1 MVLDILSRLPAKE
14 IAMFKCVCKAW
25 ASVISHQD
33 FSKDHERMFPSTE
46 KVMILDSNPS
56 IANILNPKEEMQDD
70 NLDQVLPFLLGDLKS
85 QVVVVVLYFYFS
97 IVDQNLITTSCF

>member
-1 MVLDILSRLPAKE
+1 
-14 IAMFKCVCKAW
+14 
-25 ASVISHQD
+25 
-33 FSKDHERMFPSTE
+33 MFPSTE